1 MPPVGTNVATGSIS
15 LPCEVCG
22 RRWALKAAEQ
32 TRLCP
37 ECKLANSD
45 RPTRKQLMQA
55 ITAAFEEPVIRSF
68 LICLASR
75 NARIRVIEEA
85 SSELDRHLLPMQG
98 VVRED
103 GFLVLFDDLDD
114 VARYAVF
121 DFYAAKIDSVDRGLR
136 KEFARVFRQ

>member
-1 MPPVGTNVATGSIS
+1 MAVGSIS
-15 LPCEVCG
+15 LPCGVCG
-22 RRWALKAAEQ
+22 RRWAVKTAYEGK
-32 TRLCP
+32 LCP

-45 RPTRKQLMQA
+45 RPTRKQLIEA
-55 ITAAFEEPVIRSF
+55 ITAAFEPAAVRPF
-68 LICLASR
+68 LASLASR

-85 SSELDRHLLPMQG
+85 SSELDLHLTAKADA
-98 VVRED
+98 D
-103 GFLVLFDDLDD
+103 GKKPFLTLFENLDD